1 MSIYLDH
8 NATTR
13 MDEAVLEAM
22 LPYLREDFGNASS
35 LYQAG
40 RQARAAIDHAREQV
54 AALVGA
60 HPAEVV
66 FTGGGTEANNLA
78 VKGLA
83 GLAQPGRVLISA
95 VEHPAILEPARAL
108 PPPWAVTELDVDANG
123 CVQTVALENALEFGD
138 VRLVACMLANNETGV
153 IQDVARLARLAQA
166 AGARFHCDA
175 VQAAGKITVDYHAL
189 GVDTLSLSAHKLY
202 GPKGAGALLRRK
214 HLDLQPQLHG
224 GGHEQGLRGGTENTA
239 AIVGFGQAA
248 EMAGRALDERSARL
262 RALRDELQ
270 AGLMAM
276 PGVRVFAADA
286 ERIPNTLQFTLPGY
300 DGEGLLMALDRQ
312 GIAVSS
318 GSACAA
324 GSGEPSHVLT
334 AMGVD
339 PVEAKG
345 AVRVSLGKDN
355 SQADVQ
361 TLLQALQQ
369 LSGGAAMPSINPA
382 VMGG

>member
-123 CVQTVALENALEFGD
+123 CVQTAALENALESGD

-175 VQAAGKITVDYHAL
+175 VQAAGKIPVDYHAL

-202 GPKGAGALLRRK
+202 GPKGVGALLRRK

-248 EMAGRALDERSARL
+248 EMAGRALEERSARL
-262 RALRDELQ
+262 QALRDELQ

-369 LSGGAAMPSINPA
+369 LSGRAAMPSINPA

>member
-22 LPYLREDFGNASS
+22 LPYLRDDFGNASS

-175 VQAAGKITVDYHAL
+175 VQAAGKIPVDYHAL

-202 GPKGAGALLRRK
+202 GPKGVGALLRRK

-248 EMAGRALDERSARL
+248 EMAGRALEERSARL
-262 RALRDELQ
+262 QALRDELQ